1 KKAMDYIWNKI
12 SELDEFIQKNEPFK
26 VVKIDEKKGKEM
38 IKEMI
43 LKLYT
48 IARMLNPVMPETNI
62 LLKKLIKENK
72 KPEQPL
78 FLRK

>member
-1 KKAMDYIWNKI
+1 MDYIWNKI